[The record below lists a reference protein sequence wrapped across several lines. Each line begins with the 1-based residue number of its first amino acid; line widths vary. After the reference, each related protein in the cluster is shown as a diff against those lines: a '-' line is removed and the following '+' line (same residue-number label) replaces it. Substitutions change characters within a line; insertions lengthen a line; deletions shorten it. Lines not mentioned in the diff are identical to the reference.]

1 MLNNSWT
8 RYLLLRGNK
17 SMRINSQDHTIKKN
31 YIQKYRFLIGE
42 YQEVKAGSHARYR
55 RVRDFYEAHDLD
67 RRTFRKY
74 YNRYLQSGD
83 EEDLL
88 PRKRGPR
95 WKTRRILPEIEERV
109 IEQRHKG
116 LNRYEIVIVL
126 RGDLGEKT
134 PSASGVYQVLCRH
147 GLNRLRGQMKQE
159 KRKII
164 KEKAGELGHIDTHHL
179 SKDLIV
185 GDRKRRYLVSVV
197 DSCTRIAWVEMVED
211 IQSLTVMFAALRMMN
226 ILKVNYNIQFQEV
239 LTDNGPEFG
248 TKESQQ
254 KRQHPFERMLEEIGV
269 KHRYCRPYRPQ
280 TNGKVERFWRT
291 LNEDLIEGTTFESE
305 EEFKKELEQYIYYY
319 NTLRPHQALGGKT
332 PLECLNSCPRIT

>member
-1 MLNNSWT
+1 
-8 RYLLLRGNK
+8 
-17 SMRINSQDHTIKKN
+17 MRINSQDQTIKKN

-95 WKTRRILPEIEERV
+95 WKTRRILPEIEERI

-126 RGDLGEKT
+126 RGDLREKT
-134 PSASGVYQVLCRH
+134 PSASGVYQVLRRH

-197 DSCTRIAWVEMVED
+197 DSCTRIAWVEMAED

-226 ILKVNYNIQFQEV
+226 ILKVNYNIQFEEV

-248 TKESQQ
+248 TKQSQQ

-332 PLECLNSCPRIT
+332 PLECLNSLVC

>member
-1 MLNNSWT
+1 
-8 RYLLLRGNK
+8 
-17 SMRINSQDHTIKKN
+17 MRINSQDQTIKKN

-42 YQEVKAGSHARYR
+42 YEEVKGGSHPRYR
-55 RVRDFYEAHDLD
+55 YVQDFYRAHDLD

-95 WKTRRILPEIEERV
+95 WKTRRIVPQIEEKI
-109 IEQRHKG
+109 IELRHKG
-116 LNRYEIVIVL
+116 MNRYEIVTVL
-126 RGDLGEKT
+126 RGDLGENT
-134 PSASGVYQVLCRH
+134 PSPSGVYQVFRRH
-147 GLNRLRGQMKQE
+147 GVNRLRKRMREE

-164 KEKAGELGHIDTHHL
+164 KYRAGELGHVDTHHL
-179 SKDLIV
+179 SKDLVV
-185 GDRKRRYLVSVV
+185 GDRKRRYLVSLV

-211 IQSLTVMFAALRMMN
+211 IQSLTVMFAVWRIMS
-226 ILKVNYNIQFQEV
+226 ILKVNYDIQFQEI

-248 TKESQQ
+248 TKES
-254 KRQHPFERMLEEIGV
+254 KKKSRHPFERLLAEMGV
-269 KHRYCRPYRPQ
+269 KHRYTKPYRPQ

-291 LNEDLIEGTTFESE
+291 LNEDLIEGTTFENE

-319 NTLRPHQALGGKT
+319 NTERPHQALGGNT
-332 PLECLNSCPRIT
+332 PLEYLQSCPRIT